1 MRRGNENFEW
11 VDIIYNSH
19 KTATKKNTFPHTVAK
34 RRATRKLQQKKSP
47 PKNPTVLI
55 KDGGAPGKKKPEI
68 KLVSSAGNIQ
78 FCIASK

>member
-19 KTATKKNTFPHTVAK
+19 KTATKKHISSYRSEKKSDEKITTK
-34 RRATRKLQQKKSP
+34 KKSP

-55 KDGGAPGKKKPEI
+55 KDGGAPGKKK
-68 KLVSSAGNIQ
+68 AGNKTSLQ
-78 FCIASK
+78 RW